1 MKPIRILALF
11 MAIQLLFVGFAFGQG
26 YKAES
31 TGALTASVIPK
42 ATQDLL
48 ATQGV
53 KVVSD
58 AGSTL
63 LELWPAKTVPAS
75 ASPASSSDIL
85 YGALSE
91 GVFLGVIYYPAQNAD
106 FRGQPIKPG
115 YYTLRYALIPQD
127 GNHMGV
133 FATRDAVHL
142 CPAASDTN
150 LEKPLGFADM
160 VKMGAAVSGTPHPAF
175 LVMAP
180 VSGSSFPAVVKDD
193 QGYVDLVMKLHEA
206 SGELPVALTIVG
218 KWSG

>member
-1 MKPIRILALF
+1 MKLIRTLAFL
-11 MAIQLLFVGFAFGQG
+11 MAIQLLFVGLTFGQG
-26 YKAES
+26 FKVES
-31 TGALTASVIPK
+31 TGALTASDVPK

-48 ATQGV
+48 PTQGM
-53 KVVSD
+53 KVVSEQ
-58 AGSTL
+58 GSTL
-63 LELWPAKTVPAS
+63 LEVWLPKTVPAS
-75 ASPASSSDIL
+75 ASPTSSSDIL

-91 GVFLGVIYYPAQNAD
+91 GVFLGVVHYPAQNAD
-106 FRGQPIKPG
+106 FRGHPIKPG

-133 FATRDAVHL
+133 FATRDVVHL

-150 LEKPLGFADM
+150 LEKPLSSADM
-160 VKMGAAVSGTPHPAF
+160 TKMGSAVSGTPHPAF

-180 VSGSSFPAVVKDD
+180 VSGSSFPAVVTDD
-193 QGYVDLVMKLHEA
+193 QGYVDLVMKLHEQ

>member
-1 MKPIRILALF
+1 MKFIRTSALLF
-11 MAIQLLFVGFAFGQG
+11 AVQLLFVGFSFGQG
-26 YKAES
+26 YKVEN
-31 TGALTASVIPK
+31 TGALTASDVPK

-48 ATQGV
+48 SAQGM

-58 AGSTL
+58 SGATL

-75 ASPASSSDIL
+75 ASPASSSDVL
-85 YGALSE
+85 YGAISE
-91 GVFLGVIYYPAQNAD
+91 GVFLGIVHYPAQSAD

-133 FATRDAVHL
+133 FATRDVVHL
-142 CPAASDTN
+142 CPAASDTS
-150 LEKPLGFADM
+150 LDKPLGFADM

-180 VSGSSFPAVVKDD
+180 VSGSTFPAVVKDD
-193 QGYVDLVMKLHEA
+193 QGYVDLVMKLHEQR
-206 SGELPVALTIVG
+206 GELPVALTVVG

>member
-1 MKPIRILALF
+1 MKLLRTLIVVLA
-11 MAIQLLFVGFAFGQG
+11 AQLLCVVVAYGQG
-26 YKAES
+26 YKVES
-31 TGALTASVIPK
+31 AGALTASDVPK
-42 ATQDLL
+42 ATQDMLS
-48 ATQGV
+48 AQGI
-53 KVVSD
+53 KVLGD
-58 AGSTL
+58 QGSTL
-63 LELWPAKTVPAS
+63 LEVWLRKSVQTN

-91 GVFLGVIYYPAQNAD
+91 GEFLGVVHYPAQSAD

-142 CPAASDTN
+142 CPAGSDTSPD
-150 LEKPLGFADM
+150 KPLGFADM

-175 LVMAP
+175 LVMEP
-180 VSGSSFPAVVKDD
+180 VTGSTFPAVVKDD
-193 QGYVDLVMKLHEA
+193 QGYVNLVMKLQEQ